1 MTRRFAA
8 LFATLTSI
16 LVLGCKVE
24 SQVPQT
30 PTRAFDSTVWREAD
44 PSQEKDRGVRGS
56 MVDDLIAQKFLDGM
70 TATEVEQLLGDP
82 LSDGALVSAGMD
94 NEYWQLGYHL
104 GPAKDFLPIDEQ
116 FLMLRLDNAG
126 KVIEYRVVPN

>member
-1 MTRRFAA
+1 MTCRIAA
-8 LFATLTSI
+8 LLATLTSL
-16 LVLGCKVE
+16 LVLGCNVE
-24 SQVPQT
+24 PQVSQA
-30 PTRAFDSTVWREAD
+30 PTRTFDATAWREAD

-56 MVDDLIAQKFLDGM
+56 MVDDLIAQRLLDGM
-70 TATEVEQLLGDP
+70 TATEVEQLLGVP

-94 NEYWQLGYHL
+94 DEYWQLGYHL
-104 GPAKDFLPIDEQ
+104 GPARDFLPIDEQ